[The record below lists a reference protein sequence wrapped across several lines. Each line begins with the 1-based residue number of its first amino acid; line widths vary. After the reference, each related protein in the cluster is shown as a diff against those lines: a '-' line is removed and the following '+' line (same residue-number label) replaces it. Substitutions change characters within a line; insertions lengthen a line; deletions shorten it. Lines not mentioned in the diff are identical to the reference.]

1 MVGTSKQKKHMKKI
15 TDKSLEA
22 RRTLVDK
29 GIRAAFA
36 AILSGITFSTYFI
49 LSFLLGVEPVNKY
62 WFDIGV
68 KKVTEV
74 LYDSAI
80 ESVQKHFEAMP
91 PQAKLSFDASWSH
104 RRNAKLCVADFID
117 IDSGK
122 IVAFSIINKFIND
135 EFNNYEGPSNLM
147 EARGFEDLLPFL
159 KASGKVGTI
168 IKDGDVKIEK
178 LIEKYNWTVKVM
190 SDVNHKF
197 KNFHTSFKKI
207 NDAHNGKLRGLEK
220 GLKQW
225 LGHILFSNLSTI
237 VKEEL
242 WNNTVNHYLGNHAN
256 CIQHGPVKNWKNVK
270 DPDAVKALQEVIDLW
285 YPTVRDFI
293 RGETTNFNENFH
305 SVKARFLNKV
315 YNYGK
320 SSEARICASILQ
332 YNEGY
337 KWIVNVLKRIHM
349 KILPLHTLNGIF
361 GLLANARKKEDKK
374 MEKIHS
380 SPEESKKRKRKKN
393 KEYQQEHAKNEL
405 KHK

>member
-256 CIQHGPVKNWKNVK
+256 CIQHGPVKNWKNAK

-337 KWIVNVLKRIHM
+337 SWILDALK
-349 KILPLHTLNGIF
+349 KLHANIISVHGLAGITGF
-361 GLLANARKKEDKK
+361 LSKTQKKVEKKKEKYHENNEALDKK
-374 MEKIHS
+374 RQKEEEENKL
-380 SPEESKKRKRKKN
+380 ESKKT
-393 KEYQQEHAKNEL
+393 EL
-405 KHK
+405 SHN

>member
-15 TDKSLEA
+15 TDKSIES
-22 RRTLVDK
+22 RRTLVEK

-49 LSFLLGVEPVNKY
+49 LSFLLGVDPVNKY

-74 LYDSAI
+74 LYDYAI
-80 ESVQKHFEAMP
+80 ESVEKHFNEMA

-104 RRNAKLCVADFID
+104 HRNAKLCVADFID

-122 IVAFSIINKFIND
+122 IVAFSILNKF
-135 EFNNYEGPSNLM
+135 
-147 EARGFEDLLPFL
+147 FEELLPFL

-190 SDVNHKF
+190 SDINHKF
-197 KNFHTSFKKI
+197 KNFHTSFKNI
-207 NDAHNGKLRGLEK
+207 NAAHNGTLRGLEK

-225 LGHILFSNLSTI
+225 LGHVLFSNLTTS
-237 VKEEL
+237 VKEQL
-242 WNNTVNHYLGNHAN
+242 WNNTVNHYLGNHTN
-256 CIQHGPVKNWKNVK
+256 CLPHGVVKNWKNAK
-270 DPDAVKALQEVIDLW
+270 NPEAVKALQEVVDFW

-337 KWIVNVLKRIHM
+337 SWIVEALK
-349 KILPLHTLNGIF
+349 KLHTNIISAHGLAGIVGF
-361 GLLANARKKEDKK
+361 LSKTKKKVELKK
-374 MEKIHS
+374 QKYHENNDAFNKKRQKKD
-380 SPEESKKRKRKKN
+380 EENKLESKKT
-393 KEYQQEHAKNEL
+393 EL
-405 KHK
+405 SHK